1 MPEATASA
9 SAAALI
15 EFGIGETRALVLEH
29 GDVVEAHVERAGD
42 GLRCGDVWDA
52 RLTTIL
58 LTGRRGIIHA
68 GVHEALLEPLPPAL
82 TEGALVRVEIT
93 REALPEAGR
102 PRLAKVR
109 VAGAPGTIPGPVS
122 AGPSL
127 AARLQAR
134 GFACRTLPRH
144 GPDELEAAGWSEA
157 VETAATGHVTFE
169 GGLLTISP
177 TPAMTV
183 IDVDGP
189 LPPPELARRAAV
201 AATQAIR
208 RFDITGSIGID
219 FPGTDRAVRLEL
231 AALLDK
237 HLPAP
242 FERTAVNGFG
252 FVQIVRPRQRA
263 SLIERVRGEPVAT
276 AALALLR
283 QAERSVGIGA
293 RTLVAALA
301 VIAWL
306 RERQPLLDELAARL
320 GTVVRLQEAAVLAIS
335 AGYAVC
341 QP

>member
-1 MPEATASA
+1 MPEGPVAT
-9 SAAALI
+9 ALI

-29 GDVVEAHVERAGD
+29 GTVVEAHIERAGD

-58 LTGRRGIIHA
+58 LAGRRGIVRA
-68 GVHEALLEPLPPAL
+68 GVEEALLEPLPPTL
-82 TEGALVRVEIT
+82 TEGALVRVEIS

-102 PRLAKVR
+102 PRVAKAR
-109 VAGAPGTIPGPVS
+109 ATGKAGPVPGPVS

-134 GFACRTLPRH
+134 GFACRTLAQH
-144 GPDELEAAGWSEA
+144 GPDELEGAGWSEA
-157 VETAATGHVTFE
+157 VEIAATGHVTFD

-189 LPPPELARRAAV
+189 LPPAALARRAAV
-201 AATQAIR
+201 AAAHAIR

-219 FPGTDRAVRLEL
+219 FPGTDRAVRGEL
-231 AALLDK
+231 AALLDE

-242 FERTAVNGFG
+242 FERTAINGFG
-252 FVQIVRPRQRA
+252 FVQIVRPRLRA

-283 QAERSVGIGA
+283 RAGRSIGRGP
-293 RTLVAALA
+293 RTLVAAPA
-301 VIAWL
+301 VVAWL
-306 RERQPLLDELAARL
+306 GDRSALVDELAVQL
-320 GTVVRLQEAAVLAIS
+320 GTPVRLQADAALAIS
-335 AGYAVC
+335 AGYATC